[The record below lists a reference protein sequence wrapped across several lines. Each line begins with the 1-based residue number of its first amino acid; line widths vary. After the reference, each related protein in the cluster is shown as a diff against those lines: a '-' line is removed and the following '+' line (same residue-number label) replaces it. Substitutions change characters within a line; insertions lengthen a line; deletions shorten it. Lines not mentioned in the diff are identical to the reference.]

1 MKTGNAVHTLL
12 AALAAVLLS
21 TACTIAAA
29 GESNLVRVET
39 SFDNAT
45 IHVAQ
50 PGERHLEIEV
60 IAPDGRMIE
69 RSGRPPMDIALVIDK
84 SGSMA
89 EAGKMR
95 YVKKAAREM
104 LDRLDYGDRFSIVAY
119 DDNVQV
125 LVRSESLEDRR
136 HAGSMIDRL
145 YPGGST
151 NLGAGLM
158 EGYEQVRQH
167 FISGGINRVLLL
179 SDGLANRGVTSPRE
193 LSRIVDRESG
203 RGVSLTTF
211 GVGLD
216 FNEDLLAS
224 LAESGRGTYYYID
237 EPYRIPEI
245 LAREFATVQQVVALD
260 ITITIEVRPE
270 VIISDVMGYRYRR
283 EGNRYTVNLGDMAAG
298 EHRRIMVRFDAP
310 ALSAGDQQIGEVR
323 MKYQPQ
329 GGGRSVSASR
339 DLRLRYV
346 RDRAAVERDL
356 NREVA
361 ERSYVFEANDA
372 RRKAAMKVDSG
383 DLDGARVI
391 LKESRRKLENA
402 PVQSSQV
409 KDELAETES
418 YQSAIEE
425 PMDSEKKSLI
435 QKGVKYKSYRTLQSK

>member
-1 MKTGNAVHTLL
+1 MKTGNAIHTLL
-12 AALAAVLLS
+12 AALPTVLLS
-21 TACTIAAA
+21 AACTIASA
-29 GESNLVRVET
+29 GESGFVRVET

-69 RSGRPPMDIALVIDK
+69 RRDRPPLNIALVIDK

-95 YVKKAAREM
+95 YVKKAARNM
-104 LDRLDYGDRFSIVAY
+104 LDRLEYGDRFSIIAY
-119 DDNVQV
+119 DDDVRV

-136 HAGSMIDRL
+136 HARKMIDRL

-151 NLGAGLM
+151 NLGAGLL
-158 EGYEQVRQH
+158 EGYEQVQRH
-167 FISGGINRVLLL
+167 FISSGINRVLLL
-179 SDGLANRGVTSPRE
+179 SDGLANRGITSPWE

-237 EPYRIPEI
+237 EAHRIPEI
-245 LAREFATVQQVVALD
+245 LAREFSTVQQVVALD
-260 ITITIEVRPE
+260 ITITIELRPE

-298 EHRRIMVRFDAP
+298 EHRRIMVRLEAP
-310 ALSAGDQQIGEVR
+310 AFSAGEQHIGEVR
-323 MKYQPQ
+323 MEYQPQ
-329 GGGRSVSASR
+329 GAGRSVKASR

-361 ERSYVFEANDA
+361 ERSSVFEANNA

-383 DLDGARVI
+383 DLEGARVI
-391 LKESRRKLENA
+391 LEESRRKLEEA
-402 PVQSSQV
+402 PVQSGQV
-409 KDELAETES
+409 RDELAETES
-418 YQSAIEE
+418 YQSAIEG
-425 PMDSEKKSLI
+425 PMDGEEKSLI